1 MKEPFDTKAI
11 STKSS
16 KGKGKWAGMKPEAIA
31 KAWKDESERA
41 CGLGNWY
48 HDQRENDILG
58 CLTIEKEGVTL
69 PVIHPMYDESNRKIA
84 SSQQL
89 TDGIYPELMVYLKS
103 AGICG
108 QSDLV
113 EIVNG
118 HVNITDYKTN
128 KKIETTSYVNWE
140 GMSKR
145 MLAPM
150 SHLDDCHINH
160 YALQLSIYMYIILKH
175 NPRMK
180 PGSMNIHHISFEEED
195 VANEFG
201 YPIHKLDA
209 NGEPVI
215 RNIDAYHL
223 PYLRDEVVTL
233 LNWYKSNQHNLHN
246 KKKK

>member
-1 MKEPFDTKAI
+1 
-11 STKSS
+11 
-16 KGKGKWAGMKPEAIA
+16 
-31 KAWKDESERA
+31 
-41 CGLGNWY
+41 
-48 HDQRENDILG
+48 
-58 CLTIEKEGVTL
+58 VTL
-69 PVIHPMYDESNRKIA
+69 PVIHPMYDESQRKIA

-89 TDGIYPELMVYLKS
+89 TDGIYPELLVYLKS

-118 HVNITDYKTN
+118 QVHITDYKTN

-180 PGSMNIHHISFEEED
+180 PGSMNIHHISFEEEE
-195 VANEFG
+195 ATNEFG

-209 NGEPVI
+209 NGEPI
-215 RNIDAYHL
+215 IKNIDAYHL

-233 LNWYKSNQHNLHN
+233 MNWYKSNQHNLHN